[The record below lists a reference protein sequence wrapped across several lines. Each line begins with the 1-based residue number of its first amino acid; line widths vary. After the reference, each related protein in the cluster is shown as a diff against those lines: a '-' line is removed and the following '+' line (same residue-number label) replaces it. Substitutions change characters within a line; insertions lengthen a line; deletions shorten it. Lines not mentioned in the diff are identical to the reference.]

1 MPDAKDNH
9 GRSNTSNM
17 LTKPAV
23 DIAPEP
29 VPADL
34 GSWSV
39 YTAQGIMVVSVHAGV
54 TPLHVA
60 AIRGHLNIVNMLL
73 DSDKSVRKAS
83 RFTMDDTGLR
93 ESNSGIC

>member
-54 TPLHVA
+54 TPLPCGSHQRTSKHSEHASGFRQVCEK
-60 AIRGHLNIVNMLL
+60 G
-73 DSDKSVRKAS
+73 KS
-83 RFTMDDTGLR
+83 FYYG
-93 ESNSGIC
+93 